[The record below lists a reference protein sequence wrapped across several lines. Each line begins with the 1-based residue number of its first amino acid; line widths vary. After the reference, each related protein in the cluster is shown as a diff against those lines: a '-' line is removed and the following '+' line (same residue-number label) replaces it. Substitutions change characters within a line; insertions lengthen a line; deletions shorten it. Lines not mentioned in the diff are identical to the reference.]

1 MSDGYGAACAPLTM
15 EIPDD
20 MATTRD
26 LLDAAARWVAEHKGM
41 SPRAA
46 KAYVHAMPLGELVN
60 LPAGELVPGD
70 IVMIESGDRVPADG
84 RLLFANS
91 LEIEEAALT
100 GESQPSTKDIACARV
115 SLRYMTSS
123 SASSLTC
130 ICSSGVSR

>member
-1 MSDGYGAACAPLTM
+1 MSDGYGAACAPMTL

-60 LPAGELVPGD
+60 LPPV
-70 IVMIESGDRVPADG
+70 R
-84 RLLFANS
+84 RLLYAAAKAN
-91 LEIEEAALT
+91 LE
-100 GESQPSTKDIACARV
+100 R
-115 SLRYMTSS
+115 
-123 SASSLTC
+123 AS
-130 ICSSGVSR
+130 